1 MTSSLENASASPR
14 NPTQRASG
22 DVPEEI
28 PRDRWGRPKIQAPDG
43 SYVEPYT
50 RASTLGGA
58 LEDQTN
64 LGEWRKRVVAY
75 GMARRRDLI
84 LAAAA
89 VETWDA
95 PEDKKRLADIAE
107 QATQHAQANAAATI
121 GTALHALTDRLD
133 RGLEIPDVGEDRYAL
148 QAYQATMAHF
158 TVHAIEQ
165 FIVCDQLKTAGTTD
179 RVLSPRGIMFAPDGT
194 KITPDDRLID
204 DTKTS
209 GTADYFGIK
218 FAVQLAVY
226 ANGVPYQ
233 HGRGRYDWP
242 DDVAP
247 RTDWGLIMHVPS
259 GGSSAQLYWVNLRL
273 GWELAELAVQ
283 VREWRK
289 HKGLVVSASLPVD
302 LMGLIES
309 QPAGPG
315 LRATFERL
323 WTEHAALWGPE
334 HTEAVKRRLGGS

>member
-1 MTSSLENASASPR
+1 MTTLENASASPR
-14 NPTQRASG
+14 NPTHRAAG
-22 DVPEEI
+22 DVPDEI

-64 LGEWRKRVVAY
+64 LGEWKKRVVAY
-75 GMARRRDLI
+75 GLARRRDLI
-84 LAAAA
+84 LAAAS

-95 PEDKKRLADIAE
+95 PDDKKRLADIAE
-107 QATQHAQANAAATI
+107 QAMQSAEAGAAATI

-148 QAYQATMAHF
+148 QAYSATMRHF

-165 FIVCDQLKTAGTTD
+165 FVVCDPLKSAGTAD
-179 RVLSPRGIMFAPDGT
+179 RVLSPKGIMFAPDGT
-194 KITPDDRLID
+194 RITPDDRLID

-209 GTADYFGIK
+209 STADYFGIK
-218 FAVQLAVY
+218 FCVQEAVY
-226 ANGVPYQ
+226 AHGVPYA
-233 HGRGRYDWP
+233 HGTGRYDWP
-242 DDVAP
+242 DGIAP

-259 GGSSAQLYWVNLRL
+259 GGSSAQLYWVNLRI
-273 GWELAELAVQ
+273 GWELAELAVE

-289 HKGLVVSASLPVD
+289 RKDLVVPAQLPVD
-302 LMGLIES
+302 LLGLIES

-323 WTEHAALWGPE
+323 WTEHSTIWTAE
-334 HTEAVKRRLGGS
+334 HTEAVKRRLAGA